1 MKKVQCLYNM
11 SVRRLTFWLIV
22 LVSTGSVLASKAS
35 EIMQL
40 NEFMQ
45 CIIVFF
51 SVCIAILSIRNLW
64 AYYIARDILL
74 NGVRTKVKVT
84 DICKYE
90 GFSRVKP
97 RLFIT
102 GEFENPENR
111 ETLLVK
117 TKTNLD
123 YDKTLSS
130 VCNTCTM
137 RNHGKGCTHCKK
149 ENKFLKYRTM
159 YIYLYYSPSRNIAA
173 IDQYNVNYTEQGN
186 ESYTNNYTY
195 DNFEI

>member
-1 MKKVQCLYNM
+1 MKKVQCLYSM
-11 SVRRLTFWLIV
+11 STRRLTIWLII
-22 LVSTGSVLASKAS
+22 LVSTASVLISKAS

-40 NEFMQ
+40 SEFSQ
-45 CIIVFF
+45 FL
-51 SVCIAILSIRNLW
+51 IAFLSICVATAGIRQLM

-74 NGVRTKVKVT
+74 NGARVNVKVN

-102 GEFENPENR
+102 GEFTDPETR
-111 ETLLVK
+111 EKLLVK
-117 TKTNLD
+117 AKTNLD
-123 YDKTLSS
+123 YDDTLSS
-130 VCNTCTM
+130 VCGTCTM
-137 RNHGKGCTHCKK
+137 RNHGKGCTNCKK

-159 YIYLYYSPSRNIAA
+159 YVYMYYSPSRNIAA

-186 ESYTNNYTY
+186 ELYTNNYTY